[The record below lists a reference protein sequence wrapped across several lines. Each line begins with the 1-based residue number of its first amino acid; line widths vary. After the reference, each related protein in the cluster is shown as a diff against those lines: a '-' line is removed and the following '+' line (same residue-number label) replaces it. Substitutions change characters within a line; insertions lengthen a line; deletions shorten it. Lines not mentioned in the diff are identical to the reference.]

1 MEGNECY
8 KFSTIQRYIAQTG
21 ASPVRLAIDV
31 GANVGAVTR
40 LLKAYFPSARV
51 YAFEAVREYFEVAR
65 ARTADLADVHVYHR
79 VITSQH
85 LYHDDFGR
93 EPRLRL
99 EPLYI
104 LKAKPEAGPGWRGG
118 SLVVPADKA
127 RDVHASRR
135 YKSYPSQARVYTL
148 DQVIR
153 ITLRIQ
159 KAAEVDVLKMDCEGC
174 EHSCL
179 GSASESSLQ
188 SVRYIVGEY
197 HGIQRFFRV
206 MQERLFHTHK
216 VSLIGDR
223 KQGAFFAERRDG
235 NRDGILLVN
244 NTGMLRP
251 RPWLGAVP
259 LEWHLFNKRFVA
271 PEERRSHAL

>member
-1 MEGNECY
+1 VEGNECY
-8 KFSTIQRYIAQTG
+8 KFSTIRRYIAQTG
-21 ASPVRLAIDV
+21 APPVRLAIDV

-65 ARTADLADVHVYHR
+65 ARTANLADVHVYHR

-93 EPRLRL
+93 EPRLGRERL
-99 EPLYI
+99 HI
-104 LKAKPEAGPGWRGG
+104 FKATPNAGAGWRGG
-118 SLVVPADKA
+118 SMVIPEDKVRDRPASPK
-127 RDVHASRR
+127 
-135 YKSYPSQARVYTL
+135 YESYPAQARVCTL
-148 DQVIR
+148 DRLIQV
-153 ITLRIQ
+153 TLRIQ
-159 KAAEVDVLKMDCEGC
+159 KAVEVDVLKMDCEGC
-174 EHSCL
+174 EHSGL

-216 VSLIGDR
+216 VSLIGGR
-223 KQGAFFAERRDG
+223 HLGAFFAERRDG
-235 NRDGILLVN
+235 TRDGILLDN
-244 NTGMLRP
+244 NNGMLKP
-251 RPWLGAVP
+251 RPWLAAVP